1 MDLDLDDTQ
10 RMFRDEIRAWLA
22 ENVPREQLLPPST
35 REGLEQ
41 HRRWEQMLYEAGFA
55 AVHWPVEFGGRGLD
69 PLSTAI
75 FYDEYVAA
83 NAPERLNRLGL
94 GLAGPTI
101 IDHGTEDQKRRWLDR
116 ILSCDDIWCQGFS
129 EPSAGSDLAAVQTKG
144 QLTDDGIVVNGQKTW
159 TSHSQFADWIFALVR
174 TDPQASKH
182 AGITFLIIDMTDPG
196 VSLRPIRQMNHEA
209 DFSEVFFENVVVP
222 YENVIGDIDGGWKI
236 AMTTLGHERG
246 SGLNT
251 AAHFLDLLDT
261 TIGLLP
267 EQSLADARVRTRVGE
282 LYERIEAYRYMTLRT
297 LTERAAGREA
307 PGVASMGKLWW
318 TETQT
323 MIYELA
329 FDYAPEFSVTTD
341 LPAQNYKR
349 RYWLARAAHIYAG
362 SNEIQRNIIAE
373 RVLDLPKEP
382 ARALQLR

>member
-1 MDLDLDDTQ
+1 MDLDLDDAQ
-10 RMFRDEIRAWLA
+10 RSFRDEIRAWLA
-22 ENVPREQLLPPST
+22 ANVPVEKLAPPST

-41 HRRWEQMLYEAGFA
+41 HRAWERKLYDAGFA
-55 AVHWPVEFGGRGLD
+55 AVHWPTEFGGRGLD

-94 GLAGPTI
+94 GLGGPTI
-101 IDHGTEDQKRRWLDR
+101 IDHGTEEQKRRWLDR
-116 ILSCDDIWCQGFS
+116 ILSCEDIWCQGFS

-144 QLTDDGIVVNGQKTW
+144 RLTDDGIVVSGQKIW
-159 TSHSQFADWIFALVR
+159 TSHSKFADWIFALVR
-174 TDPQASKH
+174 TDPDAPKH

-196 VSLRPIRQMNHEA
+196 VSLKPIRQMNHEA
-209 DFSEVFFENVVVP
+209 DFSEVFFEDVLVP
-222 YENVIGDIDGGWKI
+222 YENVIGEIGEGWKI

-251 AAHFLDLLDT
+251 AAHFSELLDT
-261 TIGLLP
+261 TVGLLP
-267 EQSLADARVRTRVGE
+267 EESLADPRVLSRVGE
-282 LYERIEAYRYMTLRT
+282 LHERIEAYRYMTLRT
-297 LTERAAGREA
+297 LTERAEGRPA

-329 FDYAPEFSVTTD
+329 FDHDPDFAVTTD
-341 LPAQNYKR
+341 APGHTYKR

-362 SNEIQRNIIAE
+362 ANEIQRNIIAE
-373 RVLDLPKEP
+373 RVLALPKEP
-382 ARALQLR
+382 SRAL

>member
-1 MDLDLDDTQ
+1 MDLDLDDSQ
-10 RMFRDEIRAWLA
+10 RIFRDEIRAWLTK
-22 ENVPREQLLPPST
+22 NVPAEKLLPPST

-41 HRRWEQMLYEAGFA
+41 HRRWEKKLYEAGFA
-55 AVHWPVEFGGRGLD
+55 AVHWPEEFGGRGLD

-144 QLTDDGIVVNGQKTW
+144 ELTDKGIVVNGQKIW
-159 TSHSQFADWIFALVR
+159 TSHSKFADWIFALVR
-174 TDPQASKH
+174 TDAQASKH
-182 AGITFLIIDMTDPG
+182 AGITFLIIDMNDPG
-196 VSLRPIRQMNHEA
+196 VSLKPIRQMNHEA
-209 DFSEVFFENVVVP
+209 DFSEVFFENVLVP
-222 YENVIGDIDGGWKI
+222 YENVLGEINEGWKI

-251 AAHFLDLLDT
+251 AAHFQDLLDT
-261 TIGLLP
+261 TVGLLP
-267 EQSLADARVRTRVGE
+267 ESCLDDPRVHTRVGE

-297 LTERAAGREA
+297 LTERAAGRSTPA
-307 PGVASMGKLWW
+307 VASMGKLWW

-329 FDYAPEFSVTTD
+329 FDYAPELSVTTD
-341 LPAQNYKR
+341 TPTQNYKR

-373 RVLDLPKEP
+373 RVLRLPKEP
-382 ARALQLR
+382 ARAL